1 MRISL
6 NQNVIRILKRIDSV
20 AYRIYAPFYIFRAAI
35 NYIAAEREVFFMKK
49 QFGKLFII
57 FGVLICIFALVGCD
71 LVFVN
76 NPDTEKNPA
85 EESDSHEEISD
96 SEEPLADVFE
106 PDEELVK
113 ELIDY
118 LQQLC
123 VEYDIGETSL
133 SIKTDEIKKGAQPL
147 QVKFDP
153 DKYYYVCAYH
163 SPECPEEDFL
173 YCHADK
179 YTWVGFSN
187 EKNIAEYYN
196 GVKLWAAFQIN
207 KTSLCIDLLPGDRN
221 VPKIEHFQGYTPV
234 FENGVNTTTR
244 LEYKDTFIY
253 LNSSDSDVVYMCSNH
268 ILHDFVSIPYIEL
281 DGKCYIT
288 QHLYTD
294 APYDGYERRIKWE
307 FGDYY
312 DILTEIMITDKYSVV
327 NKSGR
332 ILYYGLFEIN
342 EFVDKVLK

>member
-1 MRISL
+1 
-6 NQNVIRILKRIDSV
+6 
-20 AYRIYAPFYIFRAAI
+20 
-35 NYIAAEREVFFMKK
+35 MKK
-49 QFGKLFII
+49 KFGKLFII
-57 FGVLICIFALVGCD
+57 FGALICIFALVGCD
-71 LVFVN
+71 FIFVD
-76 NPDTEKNPA
+76 NPNPEKNPA
-85 EESDSHEEISD
+85 EESSSETVESSENLTEESGGKTTESTDPTDESSSEEESTEEEIL
-96 SEEPLADVFE
+96 EESFV
-106 PDEELVK
+106 PDEELVEK
-113 ELIDY
+113 LIDY

-123 VEYDIGETSL
+123 VAYDIGETSL

-173 YCHADK
+173 YCHAEE

-221 VPKIEHFQGYTPV
+221 VPKVEHFKMYFPV

-288 QHLYTD
+288 QYLYTGE
-294 APYDGYERRIKWE
+294 PSPTYKTKLKWE
-307 FGDYY
+307 FGEYY
-312 DILTEIMITDKYSVV
+312 DALTEIMITDKYSKIDNV
-327 NKSGR
+327 GR
-332 ILYYGLFEIN
+332 KIYYGLFEIN
-342 EFVDKVLK
+342 AFVDKVLK